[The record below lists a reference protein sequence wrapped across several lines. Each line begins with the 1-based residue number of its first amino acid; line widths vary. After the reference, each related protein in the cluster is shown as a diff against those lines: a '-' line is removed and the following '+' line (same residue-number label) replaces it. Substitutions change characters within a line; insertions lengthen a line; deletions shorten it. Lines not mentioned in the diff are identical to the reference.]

1 MTRREARELIMK
13 MLYEM
18 NFQPDKNIEE
28 VLNYHLTDVKGKVK
42 TFIIDEFKGILE
54 HQDEID
60 EIIKNSLENWSVER
74 IAKVDHTLLRMGTY
88 EIKWGEDIPN
98 KVAINEAIELAKVYS
113 TDKSPA
119 FINGILGNIVTS
131 IEG

>member
-28 VLNYHLTDVKGKVK
+28 VLKYHLTDVKGKVK

-54 HQDEID
+54 HQEEID

>member
-18 NFQPDKNIEE
+18 SFQPEKDKEQVI
-28 VLNYHLTDVKGKVK
+28 NYHLTDVKGKVR
-42 TFIIDEFKGILE
+42 TFIIDEFKGILD
-54 HQDEID
+54 HQEEID
-60 EIIKNSLENWSVER
+60 QIIKNSLENWSVER
-74 IAKVDHTLLRMGTY
+74 IAKVDHILLRMGTY
-88 EIKWGEDIPN
+88 EIKFVEEVPN

>member
-18 NFQPDKNIEE
+18 NFQPEKNPEE
-28 VLNYHLTDVKGKVK
+28 VLKYHLPDVKGKVR
-42 TFIIDEFKGILE
+42 TFIIDEFKGILA
-54 HQDEID
+54 HQDELD

-74 IAKVDHTLLRMGTY
+74 IAKVDHILLRMGTY